1 MNVQDIVTRVRSQFG
16 DSTGIQVSDQDI
28 FNWINDGMR
37 DICYTANLIQ
47 TRAEA
52 DVRAGQFDYQFP
64 LDILTLFSVKHKG
77 LVLTSLTVEERD
89 AFLENADS
97 STVQQTESTPTHYWI
112 WAGTITLYPTPSVDL
127 QSGLVAYYTRTAA
140 KVTALGDLLD
150 AQFPLSFHNGL
161 LDKVL
166 QWAYEKDENW
176 QAAQIKEGQYTTNV
190 NKLAEDASFNT
201 HEAYPHITTSERD
214 AGDSGLG
221 NVYGNPWW

>member
-37 DICYTANLIQ
+37 DICYTANLIE
-47 TRAEA
+47 TRASA
-52 DVRAGQFDYQFP
+52 DVKTGQEDYNWP
-64 LDILTLFSVKHKG
+64 DDVLTVFNVKHNG
-77 LVLTSLTVEERD
+77 IVLTSLTIQERD
-89 AFLENADS
+89 TFLENADTL
-97 STVQQTESTPTHYWI
+97 TVQQTESTPTHYWI
-112 WAGTITLYPTPSVDL
+112 WANTITLYPTPSSDL
-127 QSGLVAYYTRTAA
+127 QSGLVAYYTRTAV
-140 KVTALGDLLD
+140 KVTNISDSLD
-150 AQFPLSFHNGL
+150 SKFPLSFHNTL

-176 QAAQIKEGQYTTNV
+176 QAAQIKEGQYTVNV
-190 NKLAEDASFNT
+190 NKLAEDASFNE